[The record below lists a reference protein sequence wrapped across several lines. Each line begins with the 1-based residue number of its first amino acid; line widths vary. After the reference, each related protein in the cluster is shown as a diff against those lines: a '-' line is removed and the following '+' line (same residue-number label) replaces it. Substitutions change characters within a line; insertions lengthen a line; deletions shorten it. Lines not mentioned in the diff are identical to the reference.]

1 MKIRN
6 SFGTRFRGTIAKD
19 MVASTWKGHEYLRE
33 YVVPKD
39 PKTEL
44 QLERRAVFRD
54 AVAAWHALPPAEKE
68 VHNREAKGM
77 SGFNLFVSRFIGG
90 GGRQKPPRKQTPP
103 GKRTL
108 PTPGVLH
115 RPPPRAFAPARVP
128 NP

>member
-33 YVVPKD
+33 YVIPKD

-54 AVAAWHALPPAEKE
+54 AVAAWHALPQEKKA

-77 SGFNLFVSRFIGG
+77 SGFNLFVS
-90 GGRQKPPRKQTPP
+90 KYVT
-103 GKRTL
+103 GKKGQA
-108 PTPGVLH
+108 PGVIEPSPEATH
-115 RPPPRAFAPARVP
+115 
-128 NP
+128 

>member
-33 YVVPKD
+33 YVIPKD

-54 AVAAWHALPPAEKE
+54 AVAAWHVLTQDEKAA
-68 VHNREAKGM
+68 HNREARGM
-77 SGFNLFVSRFIGG
+77 SGFNLFVSRYL
-90 GGRQKPPRKQTPP
+90 GGRGGQDPLRSEPQK
-103 GKRTL
+103 
-108 PTPGVLH
+108 
-115 RPPPRAFAPARVP
+115 
-128 NP
+128 